1 MREIAL
7 FVEDRAH
14 KEVIGALVSRIAADH
29 EIEVHLDWRSSTGGH
44 GMVAQQLRSFLAEWD
59 RHSGMGHGVGRPDL
73 IVAAT
78 DANCQGYTRRANEI
92 RPGSGPVETAL
103 AIPDPHIERWL
114 LLDGA
119 AVKRVLGRGCDAPDQ
134 KCARG
139 RYKEMLVR
147 VVQDAGVEPL
157 FGGIEFAAEI
167 VREMDLTE
175 AARHDRSLGRF
186 LGDLDG
192 RFKAWR

>member
-14 KEVIGALVSRIAADH
+14 REVIGALVSRVAADH
-29 EIEVHLDWRSSTGGH
+29 EVEVRLDWRSATGGH
-44 GMVAQQLRSFLAEWD
+44 GRVAQTLRSFLAEWD
-59 RHSGMGHGVGRPDL
+59 RRSGMEPEAGRPDL

-92 RPGSGPVETAL
+92 RPEGSPVETIL

-119 AVKRVLGRGCDAPDQ
+119 AVKSVLGRGCDAPDQ

-139 RYKEMLVR
+139 RYKAMLVR

-175 AARHDRSLGRF
+175 AVRHDRSLGRF
-186 LGDLDG
+186 LDHLGD